1 MDYMTMFQRYGSAC
15 PTSDIKIYSYQTRPD
30 RIADK
35 SEITMNDNRA
45 AQTIKECEVL
55 IAKLQAYRQA
65 LAARYGE
72 LCTMA
77 QTDVYILQRYIR
89 HDNRK
94 IYYVRH
100 VIHYEDGTQRETETE
115 SFPGSERAKAFA
127 RFAEL
132 KKLHPSATFEQDT
145 DKRPWER

>member
-15 PTSDIKIYSYQTRPD
+15 PTSEIKIYSYQTRPD

-35 SEITMNDNRA
+35 SEIAMNDNRA
-45 AQTIKECEVL
+45 AQTIKECEAL
-55 IAKLQAYRQA
+55 IAKLQSYRQA

-77 QTDVYILQRYIR
+77 QTDVYVLQRYIR

-94 IYYVRH
+94 FYYVRH
-100 VIHYEDGTQRETETE
+100 VVHYEDGTQRETEQNL
-115 SFPGSERAKAFA
+115 SPA
-127 RFAEL
+127 RNAR
-132 KKLHPSATFEQDT
+132 KPSPAS
-145 DKRPWER
+145 PN